1 MPRFSVIIP
10 VYNKEK
16 YLSKTIESVL
26 QQSFID
32 FEIIIINDGAT
43 DSSEKI
49 IEGFKDPRIQSIKQE
64 NQGVSAARN
73 AGINAANANY
83 IALLDADDIWKE
95 NYLEQIN
102 TLIEGY
108 PKQHVFA
115 TVCTIESRGKM
126 YKPTY
131 SVANLSPDKSY
142 VLPYFASSYINTILT
157 SSSTVVHKDVFE
169 KIGHYNP
176 TLRSG
181 EDTDLW
187 IRVGLDY
194 KVVFLNTPLATYR
207 FEASSLSNSP
217 KQVKSTLDL
226 DCYEKHIASH
236 KGLKKFLDL
245 NRYSLALHAKIAG
258 NKRDYV
264 KYKKGI
270 DFKNINKKQ
279 RFLVSLPRLVLMG
292 LRAAKGVLEKIGLQL
307 STYK

>member
-26 QQSFID
+26 QQSFLD

-49 IEGFKDPRIQSIKQE
+49 IEGFKDPRIQYIKQE

-73 AGINAANANY
+73 AGIKAANTNY

-115 TVCTIESRGKM
+115 AVCAIESRGAI
-126 YKPTY
+126 YNPSY
-131 SVANLSPDKSY
+131 SLAKLSPNNSY
-142 VLPYFASSYINTILT
+142 VVSYFTASYINTILT
-157 SSSTVVHKDVFE
+157 SSSTVLHKSVFQT
-169 KIGHYNP
+169 IGYYN
-176 TLRSG
+176 TMLRSG

-207 FEASSLSNSP
+207 FEASSLSNAP
-217 KQVKSTLDL
+217 KQVKKALDL

>member
-49 IEGFKDPRIQSIKQE
+49 IEGFKDPRIQYIKQE

-73 AGINAANANY
+73 AGIKAANTNY

-115 TVCTIESRGKM
+115 AVCAIESRGSI
-126 YKPTY
+126 YNPSY
-131 SVANLSPDKSY
+131 SLAKLSPNNSY
-142 VLPYFASSYINTILT
+142 VVSYFTASYINTILT
-157 SSSTVVHKDVFE
+157 SSSTVLHKSVFQT
-169 KIGHYNP
+169 IGYYN
-176 TLRSG
+176 TMLRSG

-207 FEASSLSNSP
+207 FEASSLSNAP
-217 KQVKSTLDL
+217 KQVKKALDL

-292 LRAAKGVLEKIGLQL
+292 LRTAKGVLEKVGFQL

>member
-16 YLSKTIESVL
+16 QLSKTIESVIK
-26 QQSFID
+26 QRFED
-32 FEIIIINDGAT
+32 FELIVVNDGAT
-43 DSSEKI
+43 DTSEAI
-49 IEGFKDPRIQSIKQE
+49 IKSFTDPRIHYIKQE
-64 NQGVSAARN
+64 NQGVSVARN
-73 AGINAANANY
+73 TGIKAANADY

-95 NYLEQIN
+95 NYLEKIN
-102 TLIEGY
+102 ALIDGY

-115 TVCTIESRGKM
+115 AVCTIESRGKM

-131 SVANLSPDKSY
+131 SIANLSPNKSY
-142 VLPYFASSYINTILT
+142 VVSYFTSSYINTILT

-169 KIGHYNP
+169 TIGHYNP

-187 IRVGLDY
+187 IRLGLAY
-194 KVVFLNTPLATYR
+194 TVVFLNTPLATYR
-207 FEASSLSNSP
+207 FEATSLSNSP
-217 KQVKSTLDL
+217 KQVKKALDL

-245 NRYSLALHAKIAG
+245 NRYSLALFAKIAG
-258 NKRDYV
+258 NKEDYL

-270 DFKNINKKQ
+270 DFKNLNKKQ
-279 RFLVSLPRLVLMG
+279 RFLIGAPSFVLNALVWL
-292 LRAAKGVLEKIGLQL
+292 KVVLEKNGLQL
-307 STYK
+307 SAYK